1 MGMLGCGSDDD
12 TDAAGSDASSD
23 STGVSD
29 AYGAEDSVP
38 EAGADVGKETSM
50 DVAQDGPWETSEDV
64 IEDTQETDVQSDG
77 QEETSCTLVRPYSVS
92 DPECNECAQTAC
104 CEEVN
109 ACLNAEICDDFYVN
123 CMLACVLDEE
133 TEDVAACIGQCDTD
147 YPVGKALYDA
157 AIGCVDEH
165 CMAQCE

>member
-1 MGMLGCGSDDD
+1 MGMLGCGSSDD
-12 TDAAGSDASSD
+12 TDATGADASWD

-29 AYGAEDSVP
+29 AYGADDSVP
-38 EAGADVGKETSM
+38 EAGADVGKEASV

-64 IEDTQETDVQSDG
+64 IEDTQEIDVQSDV

-92 DPECNECAQTAC
+92 DPECNECAQTAL

-123 CMLACVLDEE
+123 CILACVLDEE
-133 TEDVAACIGQCDTD
+133 TEDVVACVGQCDTD